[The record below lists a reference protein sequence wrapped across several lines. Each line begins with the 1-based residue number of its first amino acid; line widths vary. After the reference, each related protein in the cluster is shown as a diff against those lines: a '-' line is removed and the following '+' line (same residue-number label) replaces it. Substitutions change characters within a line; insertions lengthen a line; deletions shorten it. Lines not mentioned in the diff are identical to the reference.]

1 MDFREGVHINIMILK
16 AKESV
21 GVMPHSVLVDY
32 GISPVDG
39 KENKKVWP
47 KFERG
52 SFCIVKGERYNVT
65 KNHPFF
71 EGAEKLPSFK
81 VSGGKKISDDNSP
94 SPNKGN
100 RPNS

>member
-1 MDFREGVHINIMILK
+1 MVVK

-21 GVMPHSVLVDY
+21 GVMPHSVIVDY

-39 KENKKVWP
+39 KENLKVWP

-52 SFCIVKGERYNVT
+52 SFCIVKGEKYHVT

-81 VSGGKKISDDNSP
+81 VSGGKKIPDDNSP

-100 RPNS
+100 RPSG